1 MPRLIRRKPL
11 VERIKDYLNPGDFL
25 LWLSEEIETRDW
37 DSTQFATPFAFG
49 LHVIFLVSRANS
61 GTSGRSG
68 GDDVFGDDY
77 SGTGWFSYI
86 VGHHQLLCS
95 KHANIL
101 QATVTVHLLTY
112 FSIANAVYTFSRR
125 RHYRLFESSIDV
137 PQSTPSA
144 HRVRVDSSPV
154 ASSPLRF
161 LTSILGDTSAESR
174 AHPDPTRDVWELAV
188 WDPIPIC
195 LRLFCFFSP
204 GHVLVYWLFLPT
216 LASDPRPSVT
226 VFTTIILE
234 ILLSSQLFLLQSAF
248 SQQEKDSAIIHKE
261 VMSEY
266 DIKYVHPRLNPLV
279 RDVGTQFSGPDSE
292 SRPEEGEVDT
302 YTPTV
307 ILKRGFRTNPNP
319 NYAKHLDPDNT
330 GGVSRQ
336 SFSPKPANYS
346 SREPTPFT
354 GTTPRPPLRQP
365 QFRQSL
371 SGAVSSGTNTG
382 DGGSLGIYS
391 HANSPLKKSTSL
403 YDMQGNGRRETPRN
417 SFEMASREIR
427 EERERSKSPA
437 KRQSEV
443 ARPFPTYGRAPFP
456 DVDHERRTS
465 APTAFGLKQRPGNY
479 ESPYKRLPA
488 RF

>member
-1 MPRLIRRKPL
+1 M
-11 VERIKDYLNPGDFL
+11 
-25 LWLSEEIETRDW
+25 
-37 DSTQFATPFAFG
+37 
-49 LHVIFLVSRANS
+49 
-61 GTSGRSG
+61 
-68 GDDVFGDDY
+68 
-77 SGTGWFSYI
+77 
-86 VGHHQLLCS
+86 
-95 KHANIL
+95 
-101 QATVTVHLLTY
+101 VHLLTY
-112 FSIANAVYTFSRR
+112 LSIANAVYTFTRK
-125 RHYRLFESSIDV
+125 RHYRLFESSIDA

-216 LASDPRPSVT
+216 MASDPRPSVT

-234 ILLSSQLFLLQSAF
+234 ILMSSQLFLLQSTF
-248 SQQEKDSAIIHKE
+248 SQQEKDSAIIHRE

-279 RDVGTQFSGPDSE
+279 RDVGTQFPGPTPDS
-292 SRPEEGEVDT
+292 RKGKGDIDT
-302 YTPTV
+302 YTPTIV
-307 ILKRGFRTNPNP
+307 LKRGFRTNPNP
-319 NYAKHLDPDNT
+319 NYAKHLDPDNA
-330 GGVSRQ
+330 GGASQR
-336 SFSPKPANYS
+336 SFSPTPSFIPAAYN

-365 QFRQSL
+365 QFQQSL
-371 SGAVSSGTNTG
+371 SGAVSSGTSTG

-391 HANSPLKKSTSL
+391 HANSPLKKSTSM
-403 YDMQGNGRRETPRN
+403 YDIQGNERRETPRN
-417 SFEMASREIR
+417 SFDMARREIQ

-437 KRQSEV
+437 KRQSE
-443 ARPFPTYGRAPFP
+443 ASGNFLANGRLAFPE
-456 DVDHERRTS
+456 VENERRTS
-465 APTAFGLKQRPGNY
+465 APTAFGLKQRPGNH
-479 ESPYKRLPA
+479 ESPYKRVPS

>member
-1 MPRLIRRKPL
+1 MYSS
-11 VERIKDYLNPGDFL
+11 KDAHG
-25 LWLSEEIETRDW
+25 
-37 DSTQFATPFAFG
+37 AF
-49 LHVIFLVSRANS
+49 
-61 GTSGRSG
+61 
-68 GDDVFGDDY
+68 
-77 SGTGWFSYI
+77 
-86 VGHHQLLCS
+86 
-95 KHANIL
+95 

-125 RHYRLFESSIDV
+125 RHYRLFESSIDA

-144 HRVRVDSSPV
+144 QRVRVDSSPV

-226 VFTTIILE
+226 VFTTIVLE
-234 ILLSSQLFLLQSAF
+234 VLLSSQLFLLQSAF

-266 DIKYVHPRLNPLV
+266 NIKYVHPRLNPLV
-279 RDVGTQFSGPDSE
+279 RDVGTQFTNPDFG
-292 SRPEEGEVDT
+292 SRQGNSEVDT

-319 NYAKHLDPDNT
+319 NYMKHLDPDNT
-330 GGVSRQ
+330 GISSRQ
-336 SFSPKPANYS
+336 SFSPTPSIIPAAYS

-371 SGAVSSGTNTG
+371 SGALSSGVSTG
-382 DGGSLGIYS
+382 DGGSLGVYS

-403 YDMQGNGRRETPRN
+403 YDIQGNAGRRETPRN
-417 SFEMASREIR
+417 SFEMANREIQ
-427 EERERSKSPA
+427 EERQRSKSPA

-443 ARPFPTYGRAPFP
+443 AKPFLAGRAPYP
-456 DVDHERRTS
+456 ENESERRTS
-465 APTAFGLKQRPGNY
+465 APNSFGLKQRPGNY
-479 ESPYKRLPA
+479 ESPYKKTPS

>member
-37 DSTQFATPFAFG
+37 DSKQFATPFALG
-49 LHVIFLVSRANS
+49 LHIAFLVSRANS
-61 GTSGRSG
+61 GNAGRSG
-68 GDDVFGDDY
+68 GNDVFGDDY

-86 VGHHQLLCS
+86 
-95 KHANIL
+95 
-101 QATVTVHLLTY
+101 ATVTFHLLTY
-112 FSIANAVYTFSRR
+112 FSIVNAVYTFSRK
-125 RHYRLFESSIDV
+125 RHYRLFESSIDA

-161 LTSILGDTSAESR
+161 LTTILGDTSAESR
-174 AHPDPTRDVWELAV
+174 AHPDPTRDVWELAI
-188 WDPIPIC
+188 WDPLPIC

-216 LASDPRPSVT
+216 LAEDPRPSVT

-248 SQQEKDSAIIHKE
+248 SRQEKDSAIIHKE

-279 RDVGTQFSGPDSE
+279 RDVGTQFAGPDSE
-292 SRPEEGEVDT
+292 TRQEIGEVDT
-302 YTPTV
+302 YTPTI

-330 GGVSRQ
+330 GGIPQR
-336 SFSPKPANYS
+336 SFSPTPSTTPAAYS

-354 GTTPRPPLRQP
+354 GATPRPPLRQP

-371 SGAVSSGTNTG
+371 SGAVSAGTSAS

-391 HANSPLKKSTSL
+391 HANSPLKKATSM
-403 YDMQGNGRRETPRN
+403 YDIQGNGRRETPRN
-417 SFEMASREIR
+417 SFDMARQEIQD
-427 EERERSKSPA
+427 ERERSKSPV
-437 KRQSEV
+437 KRQSDG
-443 ARPFPTYGRAPFP
+443 ARLLPAYGRAALPEA
-456 DVDHERRTS
+456 DNERRS
-465 APTAFGLKQRPGNY
+465 SFQNAYGLKQRPGNY
-479 ESPYKRLPA
+479 ESSYKRAPP

>member
-1 MPRLIRRKPL
+1 L
-11 VERIKDYLNPGDFL
+11 VQLYSKTSFNYL
-25 LWLSEEIETRDW
+25 
-37 DSTQFATPFAFG
+37 AV
-49 LHVIFLVSRANS
+49 H
-61 GTSGRSG
+61 
-68 GDDVFGDDY
+68 
-77 SGTGWFSYI
+77 
-86 VGHHQLLCS
+86 
-95 KHANIL
+95 HANVL

-112 FSIANAVYTFSRR
+112 FSIGNAVYTFTRK
-125 RHYRLFESSIDV
+125 RHYRLFESSIDA

-226 VFTTIILE
+226 VFTAIILE

-248 SQQEKDSAIIHKE
+248 SQQEKDSSIIHKE
-261 VMSEY
+261 VMNEY

-279 RDVGTQFSGPDSE
+279 RDVGTQFSGPGSE
-292 SRPEEGEVDT
+292 TRPEEGEVDT

-307 ILKRGFRTNPNP
+307 ILKRGFRPNPNP

-330 GGVSRQ
+330 GAVPGR
-336 SFSPKPANYS
+336 SFSPTPSFTPAAYT

-354 GTTPRPPLRQP
+354 GVTPRPPLRQP

-371 SGAVSSGTNTG
+371 SGVVSSGTSTS

-391 HANSPLKKSTSL
+391 HANSPLKKATSM
-403 YDMQGNGRRETPRN
+403 YDIQGNGRRETPRN
-417 SFEMASREIR
+417 SVEMARREIQ

-437 KRQSEV
+437 KRQSDV
-443 ARPFPTYGRAPFP
+443 ARPVPAFGRAVFSEAEN
-456 DVDHERRTS
+456 ERRTS
-465 APTAFGLKQRPGNY
+465 APNALGLKQRPGNY
-479 ESPYKRLPA
+479 ESPYKRAPP